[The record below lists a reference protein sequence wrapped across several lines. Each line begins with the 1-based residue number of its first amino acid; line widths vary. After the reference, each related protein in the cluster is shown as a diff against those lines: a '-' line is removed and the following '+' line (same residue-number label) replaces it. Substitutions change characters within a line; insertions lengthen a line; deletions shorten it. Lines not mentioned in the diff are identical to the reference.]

1 MDEAECRVSAGLCRV
16 AREGQRRSGGGG
28 RRPFVGTAHDTG
40 PEEEA
45 AVVRKEM
52 TNGEALADARIAE
65 QAEAEKLLKDM
76 ERIGPD
82 DQEWLGMFRQ
92 LCTAVLAHAEKEE
105 TLVLTPM
112 GQQLSAE
119 RRDEVAGRYE
129 KAKAMAP
136 THPHP
141 VAPDTPPGNVALG
154 PVAALVDR
162 ALDAMHDLA
171 S

>member
-1 MDEAECRVSAGLCRV
+1 
-16 AREGQRRSGGGG
+16 
-28 RRPFVGTAHDTG
+28 
-40 PEEEA
+40 
-45 AVVRKEM
+45 M